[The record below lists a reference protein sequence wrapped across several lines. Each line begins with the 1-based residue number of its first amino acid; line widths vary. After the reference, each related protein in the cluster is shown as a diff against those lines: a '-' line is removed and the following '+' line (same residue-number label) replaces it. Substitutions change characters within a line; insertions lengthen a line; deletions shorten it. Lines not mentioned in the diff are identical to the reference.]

1 MTPKALRTL
10 QRLAALK
17 AQRALGELAVAR
29 ARAAQ
34 ESAVARAAEA
44 AAARCFEAGEGGLG
58 DVVLMGD
65 VREKLERRARIARA
79 AHLALEREAQAV
91 ERRAGAAVARELG
104 AKALSDAAAAEAA
117 VVEARRAER
126 GEGVL
131 AALRPRSP
139 AGG

>member
-29 ARAAQ
+29 ARAA
-34 ESAVARAAEA
+34 EENAVALAAEA
-44 AAARCFEAGEGGLG
+44 AVSRCFEAGAGETG
-58 DVVLMGD
+58 DIAVMGE
-65 VREKLERRARIARA
+65 VRERLERRVRLARA
-79 AHLALEREAQAV
+79 AHLTLEREAQAV

-139 AGG
+139 SGG